1 MSRRKPKP
9 QTQAQRVDA
18 LLLDFLDDALPLS
31 RPTVLNIYTDRAD
44 REFLQGRL
52 QALEEDGRVVAT
64 SGDRLLR
71 AKGGGT
77 RG

>member
-1 MSRRKPKP
+1 MSRRKPKA

-18 LLLDFLDDALPLS
+18 LLLDFLDDELPLS

-52 QALEEDGRVVAT
+52 QALEEDGSVVAT
-64 SGDRLLR
+64 SSGRLLR